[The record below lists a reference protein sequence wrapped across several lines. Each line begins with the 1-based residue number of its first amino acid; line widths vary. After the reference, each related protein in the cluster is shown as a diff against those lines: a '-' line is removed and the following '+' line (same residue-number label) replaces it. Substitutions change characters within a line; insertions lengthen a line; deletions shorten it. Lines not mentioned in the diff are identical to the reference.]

1 MKAFYLF
8 LIALFIQQCS
18 SKDYC
23 SKVSNPKSAKDCYEA
38 EPEEGYYK
46 CCLIDAKEKGKN
58 EEKFCNPLKKEEYD
72 NINEFKEKTKKEVEK
87 EGVVVEKLEIDCTPT
102 PTPTPTPNI
111 SKYLVLSVIS
121 LLLFLL

>member
-18 SKDYC
+18 SKKC
-23 SKVSNPKSAKDCYEA
+23 KEVSNPTSAKDCYEA

-46 CCLIDAKEKGKN
+46 CCLMDVKTKGKN
-58 EEKFCNPLKKEEYD
+58 EEKGCDHLNKEDYEHV
-72 NINEFKEKTKKEVEK
+72 NEFKEKMKKDAEK
-87 EGVVVEKLEIDCTPT
+87 AGVVVEMLENYC
-102 PTPTPTPNI
+102 N
-111 SKYLVLSVIS
+111 SKYLALSVIS

>member
-23 SKVSNPKSAKDCYEA
+23 RKVSNPTSAKDCYEA
-38 EPEEGYYK
+38 ELEEGYYK
-46 CCLIDAKEKGKN
+46 CCLMDVKTKGQN
-58 EEKFCNPLKKEEYD
+58 EEKGCYSLKKEEYD
-72 NINEFKEKTKKEVEK
+72 NINEFKEKMKKEAEK
-87 EGVVVEKLEIDCTPT
+87 EGVVVEKLEIDCNTT